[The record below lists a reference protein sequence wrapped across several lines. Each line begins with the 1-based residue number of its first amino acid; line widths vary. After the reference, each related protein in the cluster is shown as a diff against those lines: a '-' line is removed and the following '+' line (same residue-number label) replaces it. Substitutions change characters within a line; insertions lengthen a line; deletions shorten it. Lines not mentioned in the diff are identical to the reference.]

1 MLSAQGVIR
10 REKLARLR
18 EMGINPY
25 LADLF
30 PVNFTAAQVEPEYE
44 EGKKYAFMLDLL
56 GVKK

>member
-1 MLSAQGVIR
+1 MLSEQEVIR
-10 REKLARLR
+10 RETLARLR

-56 GVKK
+56 GG

>member
-1 MLSAQGVIR
+1 MLSEQEVIR
-10 REKLARLR
+10 KEKLARLR

-25 LADLF
+25 PADLF
-30 PVNFTAAQVEPEYE
+30 SVNFTVAQVEPEYE